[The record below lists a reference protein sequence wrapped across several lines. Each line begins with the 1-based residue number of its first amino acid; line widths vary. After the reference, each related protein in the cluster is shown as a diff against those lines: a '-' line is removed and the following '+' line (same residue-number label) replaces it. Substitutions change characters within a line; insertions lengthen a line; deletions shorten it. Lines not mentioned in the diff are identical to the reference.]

1 MTLEPLSHKQGL
13 CRPRLQVWI
22 DTCPVTAK
30 LPLGVEAGCGGQGGG
45 DVSQSPRC
53 SAAQHHDSA
62 AATEPAGRQVGGPMR
77 GLEAGNGDGASSC
90 WDRPRRT
97 GLSLGRWWAHT
108 STPGGR
114 PQAGFSLAVQNP
126 RSHAAGRR
134 WGMASTTLRWGTGG
148 GQTQGRALL
157 APATLPAPP
166 PPHRPPD
173 RLPGPIC

>member
-108 STPGGR
+108 STPGGPSPGR
-114 PQAGFSLAVQNP
+114 VLPGCSKSTLTRSWEEVGHGFHDPQMGNRRRADTGQSAPGSSHPAG
-126 RSHAAGRR
+126 
-134 WGMASTTLRWGTGG
+134 
-148 GQTQGRALL
+148 
-157 APATLPAPP
+157 APAAASPT
-166 PPHRPPD
+166 
-173 RLPGPIC
+173 

>member
-1 MTLEPLSHKQGL
+1 MSVSHPAAQQHNITTLQLPLSQQADRWEDRCAAWRQGTGME
-13 CRPRLQVWI
+13 P
-22 DTCPVTAK
+22 PA
-30 LPLGVEAGCGGQGGG
+30 AGTGPEGLA
-45 DVSQSPRC
+45 SPW
-53 SAAQHHDSA
+53 
-62 AATEPAGRQVGGPMR
+62 GVGGHIP
-77 GLEAGNGDGASSC
+77 
-90 WDRPRRT
+90 PP
-97 GLSLGRWWAHT
+97 
-108 STPGGR
+108 PGGR
-114 PQAGFSLAVQNP
+114 PQARFSLAVQNP